1 MDILKPQKK
10 HFCGSILH
18 RKKGDIMKKI
28 KQYKGFVIA
37 QDKKEVFHV
46 FTKDEWAFGEGCRY
60 AEWECDNMQEAI
72 DFIDS
77 Y

>member
-1 MDILKPQKK
+1 M
-10 HFCGSILH
+10 
-18 RKKGDIMKKI
+18 RKI

-37 QDKKEVFHV
+37 IDKEQTLHI
-46 FTKDEWAFGEGCRY
+46 FTGEEWSYGKGCRY
-60 AEWECDNMQEAI
+60 PEFEVQNMQEAI

>member
-1 MDILKPQKK
+1 
-10 HFCGSILH
+10 
-18 RKKGDIMKKI
+18 MKKI

-46 FTKDEWAFGEGCRY
+46 FTKDEWVYGEGCRY

>member
-1 MDILKPQKK
+1 
-10 HFCGSILH
+10 
-18 RKKGDIMKKI
+18 MKKI

-37 QDKKEVFHV
+37 KDKKEVLYI
-46 FTKDEWAFGEGCRY
+46 FTQDEWDFGEDLRY
-60 AEWECDNMQEAI
+60 PEFYCDNIQEAI